1 MKVVQLCEKYMHIY
15 LLRNAVHS
23 SKQQAAL
30 TNTPLISQ
38 AEHLNKSK
46 LEVL

>member
-23 SKQQAAL
+23 SKQQAAS
-30 TNTPLISQ
+30 TNTPVISH
-38 AEHLNKSK
+38 AEDLNKSK
-46 LEVL
+46 LEIL